1 MITLRRLYRGSDDDL
16 DDELGAYE
24 EARQLGA
31 YEEARQPDPI
41 KNLTSSLETVSLR
54 SPNAS
59 SSKPTTETRAPDPKA
74 SSSNSAYPLLTALEE
89 EDRSR
94 SREGDRSRL
103 REGDRSRSREGDR
116 SRSRERDR
124 SRSPKSNNFR
134 LISSPN
140 VAGLHTITRPSTDT
154 RQPFHERP
162 SPRRL

>member
-94 SREGDRSRL
+94 SREGDRSR
-103 REGDRSRSREGDR
+103 
-116 SRSRERDR
+116 SRERDR

-134 LISSPN
+134 LISSPH
-140 VAGLHTITRPSTDT
+140 VADLHTITRPSTDT